1 MNKTRLDVICEKAI
15 KAAIQEREF
24 LHEGSLRVLLVE
36 GIDEEDQSELAKQ
49 VDAAH
54 KTIDSLLS
62 MLPETWGK
70 TKGKLQSFKYKLPDA
85 VDIFRLDLKGDK
97 TEIAKKVSESTV
109 TIKYVNSILDS
120 LSNFSKLSNKM
131 WKIISK
137 TGVTD
142 TSTDDL
148 DLTGALPL
156 AQQKLKDVLN
166 SGTKKTKFNVDDI
179 ANIVEKSY
187 TWPNV
192 SKGKKGWMTWLID
205 MLGKGDS
212 GQPATGVWDKEDF
225 KEDVLNSSFSDL
237 NKLTNRILKNSKK
250 IEQKTEKSD
259 EQIGA
264 IVKSVAPEISAVIKT
279 SEPAK
284 APTKP
289 SIPSTPV
296 TPVKTR
302 PEDKRAAAAVSRAK
316 TRVKAPPAKQSTP
329 AQPVPR
335 KKVKI
340 LGDIVKYR
348 DPENRDK
355 GFVYAEPKG
364 VDLMNA
370 ISMMSKNPN
379 AKSRSAFKDAMNA
392 VVGEEIFE
400 QKKTG
405 DDIIVEK
412 WQRLAGIKR

>member
-15 KAAIQEREF
+15 KAAIQEKEF

-36 GIDEEDQSELAKQ
+36 GIDEDDQSELAKQ
-49 VDAAH
+49 VDATH
-54 KTIDSLLS
+54 KTIDNLS
-62 MLPETWGK
+62 KILPETWVN
-70 TKGKLQSFKYKLPDA
+70 TKDYLRQLKDRLPNS
-85 VDIFRLDLKGDK
+85 VEIFRLDLDGSKK
-97 TEIAKKVSESTV
+97 EIAAKVSESTLI
-109 TIKYVNSILDS
+109 TKYVNSIMES
-120 LSNFSKLSNKM
+120 LTKLSKITGRM
-131 WKIISK
+131 WKIALEDAEKMSDEQAVASNISK
-137 TGVTD
+137 
-142 TSTDDL
+142 
-148 DLTGALPL
+148 
-156 AQQKLKDVLN
+156 LKNYLN
-166 SGTKKTKFNVDDI
+166 MKNAKFNFSDI
-179 ANIVEKSY
+179 ERVVKKSY
-187 TWPNV
+187 TMAQGGLLNQLKHIFM
-192 SKGKKGWMTWLID
+192 KGL
-205 MLGKGDS
+205 
-212 GQPATGVWDKEDF
+212 PVWDWHTF
-225 KEDVLNSSFSDL
+225 KSDILNSSFADL
-237 NKLTNRILKNSKK
+237 GDLTTKIIENSKK
-250 IEQKTEKSD
+250 IEQKIEKSD

-264 IVKSVAPEISAVIKT
+264 IVKSATPEISTAIKT
-279 SEPAK
+279 SEPV
-284 APTKP
+284 KP
-289 SIPSTPV
+289 KSSTPAIPV

-302 PEDKRAAAAVSRAK
+302 PEDKKAAAAASRAK
-316 TRVKAPPAKQSTP
+316 TRVKSPPTKQPTT